1 MKPFDQELLAV
12 IDFHAKQQK
21 AIDNDFEFNSEF
33 LKQEADKQGMNLDF
47 QMFSH
52 MDPLTQD
59 INLRILDQT
68 DNISQ

>member
-1 MKPFDQELLAV
+1 MKPFYQELLAV

-21 AIDNDFEFNSEF
+21 AIDNDFESNSEF

-59 INLRILDQT
+59 INSRILDQT

>member
-21 AIDNDFEFNSEF
+21 AIDNDFEPNSEF

-59 INLRILDQT
+59 INSRILDQT